1 MLKQARSS
9 TVSVL
14 GLCLVALLIS
24 GCSST
29 PRVLEI
35 SSKPVYMPKLNLP
48 RADVL
53 DLQQRKIKWLIVN
66 HENFKDVMAKL
77 KKDGRPVTLF
87 ALTDQ
92 GYANLGLTLS
102 DIRAYIEQQ
111 KTIILAYE
119 NYYKEAD
126 KAVNKANDQMIK
138 NNDEWKK
145 TQEKTDSTPGFLK
158 KLFN

>member
-1 MLKQARSS
+1 
-9 TVSVL
+9 
-14 GLCLVALLIS
+14 
-24 GCSST
+24 
-29 PRVLEI
+29 
-35 SSKPVYMPKLNLP
+35 
-48 RADVL
+48 
-53 DLQQRKIKWLIVN
+53 
-66 HENFKDVMAKL
+66 MAKL

-138 NNDEWKK
+138 NNDEWKNSQK
-145 TQEKTDSTPGFLK
+145 KPDSTPGFLK
-158 KLFN
+158 RLFN